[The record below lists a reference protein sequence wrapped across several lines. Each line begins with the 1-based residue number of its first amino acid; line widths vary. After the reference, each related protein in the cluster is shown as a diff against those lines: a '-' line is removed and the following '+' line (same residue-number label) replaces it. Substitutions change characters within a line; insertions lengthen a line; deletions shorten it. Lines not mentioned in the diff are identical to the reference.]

1 MKSKILKI
9 CIATILILTMTMTNF
24 VFVGA
29 GLVTYAA
36 EDVSTNNKN
45 VEFEIGF
52 EDENGNKSDNLER
65 EFSNV
70 DTYLYMKIN
79 VKKEGYFNGNISLE
93 NNNFILKDYES
104 DFINKIDGNTIYLNQ
119 INAGT
124 TAEIKIKIESIKDE
138 FYDIGLL
145 DCVTTAKINGIY
157 RDSSQKDIE
166 ITSKREIKLKM
177 TESNTGDSVLNEIK
191 LITNKIQKID
201 GEEKRVVQFS
211 WNMGLKENNYP
222 ISEIQSTLNLPE
234 INGEFPEVVKVV
246 NVNNINKWDY
256 KYENGVVTFNMKNE
270 ANDQNKVNWKTS
282 GNENVILTCIYS
294 KDANIKDARISSE
307 EKVYLYDK
315 AELSL
320 KVNRSFIDE
329 NLDETIAI
337 KSSNNETS
345 IFKGKIYSKI
355 DRQYV
360 TDTYVDVNFAKPIDY
375 IKVVENQPVYTNGEN
390 QQSANVVYNKTII
403 SKEEFTKVLGD
414 NGSVEI
420 YNQNNESLAKITK
433 DSQVDENGN
442 FVIDYTGKEPS
453 ALQIRLST
461 PTSEGEL
468 KFEHTK
474 TIKASETDIVKS
486 ATQIETNITAEYNME
501 GNESFTEGSKK
512 ETVSKIDL
520 QESKTEARIETNKDT
535 LSTITKNDLQ
545 IKAILKTN
553 SEQYELFKNPTLT
566 IELPEQVE
574 SAEVSSVDILYG
586 NGLELKNY
594 EINGRN
600 IKIYLQGEQTAYN
613 EETVEG
619 TNIIVNLTASV
630 NKKSATSEEKINLTY
645 SNEKAVNY
653 ENNGSASTN
662 IKIVAPKDITAINS
676 IEQLSVETFGQE
688 DSKDVM
694 LERGAE
700 EKQVEVKSE
709 IINNADS
716 AIENV
721 KVLGTLVTDSSKN
734 NMGATVIEGLT
745 AETANVKIYYT
756 ENENATED
764 LNNKDNGW
772 TDSLDISKAKK
783 YLVQID
789 NIDVGQS
796 VVLKHKIKIP
806 ANLEYNKEATTGYKV
821 IYTNSQTK
829 VSGEIK
835 ATDLKLQTGIGP
847 NIETKL
853 TGFIGG
859 KEATGTV
866 RNGEVIKYRVEVSN
880 TGTADTGNISVK
892 ANIPEGTVLVEPE
905 ENFEYTG
912 ASYYK
917 ELDNKTYETTIENLK
932 SGESIYKEF
941 EVRVKTDIVAGTN
954 LVNKAEVHYGDTS
967 KQTNEIT
974 YTTAGATLRA
984 TVKQVTDTR
993 LEITEGGVVQYYAII
1008 ENISNERQDNVK
1020 VRTNIPEGV
1029 TVERTMLIT
1038 GMKKNDVSDDDLY
1051 EPGSGET
1058 TNEEPREITEEEL
1071 TIQENELKTEEIE
1084 YNDEIDIGSLEPG
1097 ENKVISYDITIN
1109 KLTNSDRMYLDVI
1122 ALDKQ
1127 NTEYRSNSL
1136 QSTVNITN
1144 ILLNMVATPD
1154 NKYVKTGDQIEYT
1167 ITVENKS
1174 SSKTSGLTI
1183 SDNVPNQLTI
1193 NKVTVDGQD
1202 MGQVQGNNLKI
1213 LYDIAAGQTTTIKIL
1228 TTVDYSADRDES
1240 EAITNVA
1247 TAERY
1252 GEEIARTSEI
1262 SHIIQSNDGNVDEGD
1277 NNVPDNDIAQG
1288 NRTITGVAWYDEN
1301 ANGQKDSNESTLS
1314 NIKVRLLNVETNN
1327 LVRDINGNTLEVTTN
1342 ENGVYILDKIG
1353 NGKYIVVFDYDTTKY
1368 GITKYK
1374 AEGVSET
1381 NNSDV
1386 MLSDLTIN
1394 GETKNVAATD
1404 ILEIKDGN
1412 ISDINLGLIQ
1422 LKNYDLKLDKYV
1434 SKIVIQDS
1442 NGTTV
1447 KEYDNETTAKFELDA
1462 KKLNGT
1468 NVIIEYKIVV
1478 TNNGEVAGYARK
1490 IADYMSTE
1498 LKFSSELNKDWYQ
1511 VGNTIYSTKLANEI
1525 INPGETK
1532 EITLT
1537 LTKVMNENNTGLIP
1551 NTAEIAEDYNELGL
1565 LDSNSTPG
1573 NNLNGENDM
1582 GMAEVIISIR
1592 TGAVVYTTIA
1602 IIIVAILAV
1611 VAVVIIKKKKQL
1623 GDK

>member
-70 DTYLYMKIN
+70 DTYLYIKIN

-124 TAEIKIKIESIKDE
+124 TAEIKIKIEPIKDE

-270 ANDQNKVNWKTS
+270 ANDQNKVNWKTY

-320 KVNRSFIDE
+320 KVNMSFIDE
-329 NLDETIAI
+329 NIDETIAI

-468 KFEHTK
+468 KFKHTK
-474 TIKASETDIVKS
+474 TIKASEADIVKS

-535 LSTITKNDLQ
+535 LSTVTKNDLQ

-676 IEQLSVETFGQE
+676 IEELSIETFGQE

-694 LERGAE
+694 LERGVK
-700 EKQVEVKSE
+700 EKQSEVKSE

-721 KVLGTLVTDSSKN
+721 KVLGTLVTDSNKN

-756 ENENATED
+756 ENENAKED

-806 ANLEYNKEATTGYKV
+806 ANLEYNKEATIGYKV

-880 TGTADTGNISVK
+880 TGTADTGNISIK
-892 ANIPEGTVLVEPE
+892 SNIPEGTVLVEPE

-912 ASYYK
+912 VSYYK

-941 EVRVKTDIVAGTN
+941 EVRVKTDTVAGTN
-954 LVNKAEVHYGDTS
+954 LVNKAEVDYGDTS

-1051 EPGSGET
+1051 EPGSGKT

-1109 KLTNSDRMYLDVI
+1109 KLTNSDRMYSDVI

-1136 QSTVNITN
+1136 QSTVNKTS
-1144 ILLNMVATPD
+1144 ILLNMTATPD
-1154 NKYVKTGDQIEYT
+1154 NKYVKTRDQIEYT

-1183 SDNVPNQLTI
+1183 SDNVPSQLTI

-1213 LYDIAAGQTTTIKIL
+1213 SCDIAAGQTTTIKIL

-1374 AEGVSET
+1374 VEGVSET

-1498 LKFSSELNKDWYQ
+1498 LKFTSELNKDWYQ

-1565 LDSNSTPG
+1565 LDSNSTPE

-1592 TGAVVYTTIA
+1592 TGAVLYTTIA

>member
-70 DTYLYMKIN
+70 DTYLYIKIN

-124 TAEIKIKIESIKDE
+124 TAEIKIKIEPIKDE

-270 ANDQNKVNWKTS
+270 ANDQNKVNWKTY

-294 KDANIKDARISSE
+294 KDANIKDARITSE

-320 KVNRSFIDE
+320 KVNMSFIDE
-329 NLDETIAI
+329 NIDETIAI

-468 KFEHTK
+468 KFKHTK
-474 TIKASETDIVKS
+474 TIKASEADIVKS

-535 LSTITKNDLQ
+535 LSTVTKNDLQ

-676 IEQLSVETFGQE
+676 IEELSIETFGQE

-694 LERGAE
+694 LERGVK
-700 EKQVEVKSE
+700 EKQSEVKSE

-721 KVLGTLVTDSSKN
+721 KVLGTLVTDSNKN

-756 ENENATED
+756 EIENAKED

-806 ANLEYNKEATTGYKV
+806 ANLEYNKEATIGYKV

-880 TGTADTGNISVK
+880 TGTADTGNISIK
-892 ANIPEGTVLVEPE
+892 SNIPEGTVLVEPE

-912 ASYYK
+912 VSYYK

-941 EVRVKTDIVAGTN
+941 EVRVKTDTVAGTN
-954 LVNKAEVHYGDTS
+954 LVNKAKVDYGDTS

-1051 EPGSGET
+1051 EPGSGKT

-1109 KLTNSDRMYLDVI
+1109 KLTNSDRMYSDVI

-1136 QSTVNITN
+1136 QSTVNKTS
-1144 ILLNMVATPD
+1144 ILLNMTATPD
-1154 NKYVKTGDQIEYT
+1154 NKYVKTRDQIEYT

-1183 SDNVPNQLTI
+1183 SDNVPSQLTI

-1213 LYDIAAGQTTTIKIL
+1213 SYDIAAGQTTTIKIL

-1342 ENGVYILDKIG
+1342 ENGVYILDNIG

-1374 AEGVSET
+1374 VEGVSET

-1498 LKFSSELNKDWYQ
+1498 LKFTSELNKDWYQ

-1565 LDSNSTPG
+1565 LDSNSTPE

-1592 TGAVVYTTIA
+1592 TGAVLYTTIA

>member
-1 MKSKILKI
+1 MKSRILKI
-9 CIATILILTMTMTNF
+9 FIATILILTMTMANF

-104 DFINKIDGNTIYLNQ
+104 DFINRIDGNTIYFNQ

-124 TAEIKIKIESIKDE
+124 TAEMKIKIEPIKDE

-166 ITSKREIKLKM
+166 ITSKREIRLKM
-177 TESNTGDSVLNEIK
+177 IESNTGDSVLNEIK

-211 WNMGLKENNYP
+211 WDMGLKENNYP

-294 KDANIKDARISSE
+294 KDANIKDARISAE

-320 KVNRSFIDE
+320 KVNMSFIDE

-345 IFKGKIYSKI
+345 IFKGKLYSKI

-360 TDTYVDVNFAKPIDY
+360 TDTYVDINFAKPIDY
-375 IKVVENQPVYTNGEN
+375 IKVIENQPVYSNGEN
-390 QQSANVVYNKTII
+390 QQSANVVFNKTII
-403 SKEEFTKVLGD
+403 SKEEFSKILGD

-420 YNQNNESLAKITK
+420 YNQNNELLAKITK

-461 PTSEGEL
+461 PASEGEL

-474 TIKASETDIVKS
+474 TIKASETDILKS

-535 LSTITKNDLQ
+535 LSTVTRNDLQ

-574 SAEVSSVDILYG
+574 SVEVSSVNILYG
-586 NGLELKNY
+586 NGLEIKNY

-619 TNIIVNLTASV
+619 TNVIVNLTATV

-676 IEQLSVETFGQE
+676 IEELSIDTFGQE

-694 LERGAE
+694 LERGAG

-709 IINNADS
+709 VINNADS
-716 AIENV
+716 AIEDV
-721 KVLGTLVTDSSKN
+721 KILGTLVTDSSKN
-734 NMGATVIEGLT
+734 NMGATVTEGLT
-745 AETANVKIYYT
+745 TELANVKIYYT

-783 YLVQID
+783 YLVKID

-796 VVLKHKIKIP
+796 VVLKYKIKIP
-806 ANLEYNKEATTGYKV
+806 ANLEYNKEATIGYKV

-941 EVRVKTDIVAGTN
+941 EVRVKTDTVAGTN
-954 LVNKAEVHYGDTS
+954 LVNKAEVHYSDTS
-967 KQTNEIT
+967 KQTNEVT

-1008 ENISNERQDNVK
+1008 ENISNEKQDNVK
-1020 VRTNIPEGV
+1020 VRTNIPDGV

-1038 GMKKNDVSDDDLY
+1038 GMERNDVSDDNLY

-1058 TNEEPREITEEEL
+1058 TNEEPREITEDEL
-1071 TIQENELKTEEIE
+1071 TIQEDEIKTEEIE
-1084 YNDEIDIGSLEPG
+1084 YNDEINIGSLEPG
-1097 ENKVISYDITIN
+1097 ENKVISYDIAIN
-1109 KLTNSDRMYLDVI
+1109 KLNNSDKMYLDVI
-1122 ALDKQ
+1122 ALDSQ
-1127 NTEYRSNSL
+1127 NTEYRSNSS
-1136 QSTVNITN
+1136 QTTVSKTD
-1144 ILLNMVATPD
+1144 ILLNMIATPD

-1167 ITVENKS
+1167 ITVEN
-1174 SSKTSGLTI
+1174 
-1183 SDNVPNQLTI
+1183 
-1193 NKVTVDGQD
+1193 
-1202 MGQVQGNNLKI
+1202 
-1213 LYDIAAGQTTTIKIL
+1213 
-1228 TTVDYSADRDES
+1228 
-1240 EAITNVA
+1240 
-1247 TAERY
+1247 
-1252 GEEIARTSEI
+1252 
-1262 SHIIQSNDGNVDEGD
+1262 
-1277 NNVPDNDIAQG
+1277 
-1288 NRTITGVAWYDEN
+1288 
-1301 ANGQKDSNESTLS
+1301 
-1314 NIKVRLLNVETNN
+1314 
-1327 LVRDINGNTLEVTTN
+1327 
-1342 ENGVYILDKIG
+1342 
-1353 NGKYIVVFDYDTTKY
+1353 
-1368 GITKYK
+1368 
-1374 AEGVSET
+1374 
-1381 NNSDV
+1381 
-1386 MLSDLTIN
+1386 
-1394 GETKNVAATD
+1394 
-1404 ILEIKDGN
+1404 
-1412 ISDINLGLIQ
+1412 
-1422 LKNYDLKLDKYV
+1422 
-1434 SKIVIQDS
+1434 
-1442 NGTTV
+1442 
-1447 KEYDNETTAKFELDA
+1447 
-1462 KKLNGT
+1462 
-1468 NVIIEYKIVV
+1468 
-1478 TNNGEVAGYARK
+1478 
-1490 IADYMSTE
+1490 
-1498 LKFSSELNKDWYQ
+1498 
-1511 VGNTIYSTKLANEI
+1511 
-1525 INPGETK
+1525 
-1532 EITLT
+1532 
-1537 LTKVMNENNTGLIP
+1537 
-1551 NTAEIAEDYNELGL
+1551 
-1565 LDSNSTPG
+1565 
-1573 NNLNGENDM
+1573 
-1582 GMAEVIISIR
+1582 
-1592 TGAVVYTTIA
+1592 
-1602 IIIVAILAV
+1602 
-1611 VAVVIIKKKKQL
+1611 
-1623 GDK
+1623 

>member
-1 MKSKILKI
+1 MKSRILKI
-9 CIATILILTMTMTNF
+9 FIATILILTMTMANF

-70 DTYLYMKIN
+70 DTYLYLKIN

-104 DFINKIDGNTIYLNQ
+104 DFINRIDGNTIYFNQ

-124 TAEIKIKIESIKDE
+124 TAEMKIKIEPIKDE

-166 ITSKREIKLKM
+166 ITSKREIRLKM
-177 TESNTGDSVLNEIK
+177 IESNTGDSVLNEIK

-211 WNMGLKENNYP
+211 WDMGLKENNYP

-294 KDANIKDARISSE
+294 KDANIKDARISAE

-320 KVNRSFIDE
+320 KVNMSFIDE

-345 IFKGKIYSKI
+345 IFKGKLYSKI

-360 TDTYVDVNFAKPIDY
+360 TDTYVDINFAKPIDY
-375 IKVVENQPVYTNGEN
+375 IKVIENQPVYSNGEN
-390 QQSANVVYNKTII
+390 QQSANIVFNKTII
-403 SKEEFTKVLGD
+403 SKEEFSKILGD

-420 YNQNNESLAKITK
+420 YNQNNELLAKITK

-461 PTSEGEL
+461 PASEGEL

-474 TIKASETDIVKS
+474 TIKASETDILKS

-535 LSTITKNDLQ
+535 LSTVTRNDLQ

-574 SAEVSSVDILYG
+574 SVEVSSVNILYG
-586 NGLELKNY
+586 NGLEIKNY

-619 TNIIVNLTASV
+619 TNVIVNLTATV

-676 IEQLSVETFGQE
+676 IEELSIDTFGQE

-694 LERGAE
+694 LERGAG

-709 IINNADS
+709 VINNADS
-716 AIENV
+716 AIEDV
-721 KVLGTLVTDSSKN
+721 KILGTLVTDSSKN
-734 NMGATVIEGLT
+734 NMGATVTEGLT
-745 AETANVKIYYT
+745 TELANVKIYYT

-796 VVLKHKIKIP
+796 VVLKYKIKIP
-806 ANLEYNKEATTGYKV
+806 ANLEYNKEATIGYKV

-941 EVRVKTDIVAGTN
+941 EVRVKTDTVAGTN
-954 LVNKAEVHYGDTS
+954 LVNKAEVHYSDTS
-967 KQTNEIT
+967 KQTNEVT

-1008 ENISNERQDNVK
+1008 ENISNEKQDNVK
-1020 VRTNIPEGV
+1020 VRTNIPDGV

-1038 GMKKNDVSDDDLY
+1038 GMERNDVSDDNLY

-1058 TNEEPREITEEEL
+1058 TNEEPREITEDEL
-1071 TIQENELKTEEIE
+1071 TIQEDEMKTEEIE
-1084 YNDEIDIGSLEPG
+1084 YNDEINIGSLEPG
-1097 ENKVISYDITIN
+1097 ENKVISYDIAIN
-1109 KLTNSDRMYLDVI
+1109 KLNNSDKMYLDVI
-1122 ALDKQ
+1122 ALDSQ
-1127 NTEYRSNSL
+1127 NTEYRSNSS
-1136 QSTVNITN
+1136 QTTVSKTD
-1144 ILLNMVATPD
+1144 ILLNMIATPD

-1183 SDNVPNQLTI
+1183 SDNVPSQLTI
-1193 NKVTVDGQD
+1193 NKVTVDGRD

-1213 LYDIAAGQTTTIKIL
+1213 SYDIAAGQTTTIKIL
-1228 TTVDYSADRDES
+1228 TTVDYSANRDES

-1262 SHIIQSNDGNVDEGD
+1262 SYIIQSNDGNVDEGD
-1277 NNVPDNDIAQG
+1277 NNVSDNDIAQG
-1288 NRTITGVAWYDEN
+1288 NRTITGIAWYDEN
-1301 ANGQKDSNESTLS
+1301 SNGQKDSNESTLS

-1327 LVRDINGNTLEVTTN
+1327 LVRDVNGNTLEVTTN

-1374 AEGVSET
+1374 AEGVPET

-1511 VGNTIYSTKLANEI
+1511 VGNTIYTTKLANEI

-1551 NTAEIAEDYNELGL
+1551 NIAEIAEDYNELGL